1 MSTAGDEVSD
11 HPTPESLLRAYAEIC
26 NSYRAIDDFRMK
38 LLGFLPFASVA
49 GVLLLS
55 KDIPSA
61 QSKLVGYACFFASVF
76 TFSLFLYE
84 IRGMLRSGGLIQRGK
99 RIEERLLVHGQ
110 FFQCEA
116 ETHARSDTFAD
127 RIRLHMNTTV
137 ASCFMYSLVF
147 AFWLFLAL
155 DLSLTY
161 KFLAALSPLQAWASS
176 SALWLI
182 FWSDR
187 RYQRENPS
195 FITYQS
201 LS

>member
-1 MSTAGDEVSD
+1 MSTATVEVSD
-11 HPTPESLLRAYAEIC
+11 QPTPESLLKAYAEIC

-55 KDIPSA
+55 KEIPSA

-84 IRGMLRSGGLIQRGK
+84 IRGMLRSGGLIRRGK

-116 ETHARSDTFAD
+116 ETHPRSASLAD
-127 RIRLHMNTTV
+127 KIRLHMNTTV

-155 DLSLTY
+155 RFVLSIQVPGCALT
-161 KFLAALSPLQAWASS
+161 AAGVGIVIGIVAYLLVRSEVPA
-176 SALWLI
+176 
-182 FWSDR
+182 
-187 RYQRENPS
+187 
-195 FITYQS
+195 
-201 LS
+201 